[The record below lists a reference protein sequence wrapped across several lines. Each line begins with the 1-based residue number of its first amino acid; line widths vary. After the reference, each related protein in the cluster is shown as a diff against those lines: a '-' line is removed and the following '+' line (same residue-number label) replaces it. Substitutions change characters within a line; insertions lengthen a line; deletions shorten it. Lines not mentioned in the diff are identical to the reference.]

1 MLAKYKIYI
10 SLIIFNLTFFSSI
23 LKSNDIEKIQIVKDN
38 YYIGSLNLVNYK

>member
-10 SLIIFNLTFFSSI
+10 LLTIFNLTFISSV

-38 YYIGSLNLVNYK
+38 YT